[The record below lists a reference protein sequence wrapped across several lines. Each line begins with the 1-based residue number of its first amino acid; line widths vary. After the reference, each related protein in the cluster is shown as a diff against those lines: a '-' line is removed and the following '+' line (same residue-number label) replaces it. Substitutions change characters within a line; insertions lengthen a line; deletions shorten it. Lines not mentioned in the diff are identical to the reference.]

1 MLVVLSQQHKFYT
14 MLGMANVSTHVLR
27 VRADSVVVVLEDL
40 VLVVFLGVVQDHRV
54 SPPEPL
60 RMHLGLH
67 FSWRTQ

>member
-1 MLVVLSQQHKFYT
+1 

-27 VRADSVVVVLEDL
+27 VRADSVVEVLEDL

-60 RMHLGLH
+60 RMILSLH
-67 FSWRTQ
+67 FGWRTQ